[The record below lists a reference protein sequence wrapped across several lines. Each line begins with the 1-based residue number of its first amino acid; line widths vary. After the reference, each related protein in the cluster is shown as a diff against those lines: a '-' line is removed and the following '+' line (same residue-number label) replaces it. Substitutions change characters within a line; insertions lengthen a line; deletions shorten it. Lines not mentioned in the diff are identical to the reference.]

1 MPDLVGMMQAN
12 KRFLPLIQKPRLS
25 AGFFVTGVLIEVK
38 HRLGCDAAKIL
49 CCVAMW
55 LFSIPVVGSEDP
67 LAYQLSSP
75 IEFAE
80 GLQRP
85 LLIAHGMLDDN
96 VLYKD
101 SVRLAHGFREPSS
114 WLDEIRR
121 ILELFETHLNP

>member
-1 MPDLVGMMQAN
+1 M
-12 KRFLPLIQKPRLS
+12 
-25 AGFFVTGVLIEVK
+25 K
-38 HRLGCDAAKIL
+38 HRLGCDAAKTL
-49 CCVAMW
+49 CCVAIW
-55 LFSIPVVGSEDP
+55 LFSIPVVGGEDP

-85 LLIAHGMLDDN
+85 QLIAHGMLGDN

-101 SVRLAHGFREPSS
+101 SVRLAQRLIELGKQNWALASYPVEPHGFREPSS
-114 WLDEIRR
+114 WLDEYRR